1 MKELIEKLHKDDML
15 WFFMANLVS
24 ADVLNNEHDCESS
37 LLIIREIEDC
47 LKDETLDIDSETKDK
62 LSDLL
67 MKSKE
72 IVEKEY
78 SRFKPN

>member
-1 MKELIEKLHKDDML
+1 MKELIEKLHKENML
-15 WFFMANLVS
+15 WFFMANLIS
-24 ADVLNNEHDCESS
+24 AEALQNEHDCESS
-37 LLIIREIEDC
+37 LLIIGEIEDC

-72 IVEKEY
+72 IVENEY
-78 SRFKPN
+78 SRFKLN

>member
-1 MKELIEKLHKDDML
+1 MKELIEKLHKEDML
-15 WFFMANLVS
+15 WFFMANLIS
-24 ADVLNNEHDCESS
+24 AEALQNEYDCESS
-37 LLIIREIEDC
+37 LLIVEEIEDC

-72 IVEKEY
+72 IVENEY
-78 SRFKPN
+78 SRFKLN